1 MSFKYKLKEQ
11 EEGGEEESG
20 LKQLKSKNELILT
33 ALGDLTADKLMDIIN
48 DPNNLKGTFVLRSEG
63 LKELERKV
71 FGDTKATNEVN
82 QKIYQENG
90 IKLYNEIAKE
100 VGGFKKG
107 TKPFSKKK
115 TPNSKTNNPGDP
127 YEFLFPEK
135 NVYNLNL
142 IKKYFDKTQS
152 SKEKSIESALDLV
165 KIDDVTLKLK
175 PKDKSAETI
184 KSQEKLIDTILT
196 QNAKLVNGKD
206 YSLTKQKSLDEDSY
220 NAIREQLLKLLK
232 ENLSTAEKLIKQ
244 AEKEGHIKGDYSQMV
259 LDTAKKIAKKWDELD
274 PEEQKTMR
282 DTYYQAFLKKIK
294 K

>member
-11 EEGGEEESG
+11 EEGGGEESG
-20 LKQLKSKNELILT
+20 LKQLKAKTELILT
-33 ALGDLTADKLMDIIN
+33 ALGDYTADKLVDIIN
-48 DPNNLKGTFVLRSEG
+48 DPSNLKGTFVLRSEG

-71 FGDTKATNEVN
+71 FGDTKASNDVN
-82 QKIYQENG
+82 KNIYQENG
-90 IKLYNEIAKE
+90 GELYSKIFKE

-107 TKPFSKKK
+107 TPFFKK
-115 TPNSKTNNPGDP
+115 SKTGDI
-127 YEFLFPEK
+127 EFYFPEK
-135 NVYNLNL
+135 NKYNLEL

-152 SKEKSIESALDLV
+152 GEEKSVRSSLNPV
-165 KIDDVTLKLK
+165 KADDMTLKFQ
-175 PKDKSAETI
+175 PKDEA
-184 KSQEKLIDTILT
+184 ILSKILRS
-196 QNAKLVNGKD
+196 AKLTAGKD
-206 YSLTKQKSLDEDSY
+206 YDLSKQKSLNEELY
-220 NAIREQLLKLLK
+220 NSVKEQLLKLLK

-259 LDTAKKIAKKWDELD
+259 LDTAKKIAKKWDKLD